1 MNKTGLLRLDFV
13 CDLEELRGGPL
24 DFQMPL
30 EFHVLDCWAE
40 RLGVMVSSV
49 RDKVVHRTQAEKH

>member
-1 MNKTGLLRLDFV
+1 
-13 CDLEELRGGPL
+13 
-24 DFQMPL
+24 MPL